1 VSGKNPTTPTSKFV
15 GSEVQR
21 SRAIRSFLAGLL
33 RRLRQDVPVQATEEK
48 GHLSAWIFSMHGISQ
63 DVETPHKYTT
73 RRYDETALRQL
84 VEWMGKVFSPYL
96 NPRMIER
103 AKAQSEE
110 VQKETVGSLRQI
122 PNPYAKDLNS
132 ILPQKAA
139 RLLDVWGIPRE
150 FYSVDDISVTTV
162 RQQLRSLRALL
173 ACFQINKIHVL
184 TLIAQAAKGQR
195 QAVLDLVK
203 VDRMFLH
210 DPCTDAV
217 IRQAEML
224 NERYFLD
231 QLTRA
236 QEYRFKP
243 KMRALHHLYL
253 HLLFMIERFGV
264 PVPPMHEL
272 WRILDP
278 HAREYKSLQSLERDV
293 ERRRI
298 DFDQMVADAEKEL
311 RGK

>member
-1 VSGKNPTTPTSKFV
+1 M
-15 GSEVQR
+15 Q
-21 SRAIRSFLAGLL
+21 
-33 RRLRQDVPVQATEEK
+33 
-48 GHLSAWIFSMHGISQ
+48 
-63 DVETPHKYTT
+63 
-73 RRYDETALRQL
+73 
-84 VEWMGKVFSPYL
+84 
-96 NPRMIER
+96 
-103 AKAQSEE
+103 
-110 VQKETVGSLRQI
+110 
-122 PNPYAKDLNS
+122 DLNS

-139 RLLDVWGIPRE
+139 QLLDVWGVPRE

-173 ACFQINKIHVL
+173 VCFQINKIHVL
-184 TLIAQAAKGQR
+184 TLIARAEKGQR

-224 NERYFLD
+224 NDRYFLD

-243 KMRALHHLYL
+243 KTRALYRLYL
-253 HLLFMIERFGV
+253 HLLLLIERFGL
-264 PVPPMHEL
+264 PLPTMHEL
-272 WRILDP
+272 WKILDP
-278 HAREYKSLQSLERDV
+278 RAREYESLQSFERDV
-293 ERRRI
+293 ERRRV

-311 RGK
+311 RGESTS

>member
-1 VSGKNPTTPTSKFV
+1 
-15 GSEVQR
+15 
-21 SRAIRSFLAGLL
+21 
-33 RRLRQDVPVQATEEK
+33 
-48 GHLSAWIFSMHGISQ
+48 MHGISQ
-63 DVETPHKYTT
+63 DVEIRHKYTT

-84 VEWMGKVFSPYL
+84 VAWMDKVLSPYL
-96 NPRMIER
+96 NPRMIGR
-103 AKAQSEE
+103 AKAQSEK
-110 VQKETVGSLRQI
+110 VQRETVGSLRQI
-122 PNPYAKDLNS
+122 PNPDVNDLNS

-139 RLLDVWGIPRE
+139 QLLDVWGVPRG
-150 FYSVDDISVTTV
+150 FYSADDISVTTV

-173 ACFQINKIHVL
+173 ACFQIHKIHVL

-203 VDRMFLH
+203 LDRMFLH
-210 DPCTDAV
+210 DTCTDAV

-224 NERYFLD
+224 NDRYFLD

-243 KMRALHHLYL
+243 KTRALHHLYL
-253 HLLFMIERFGV
+253 QLSFMIERFGV
-264 PVPPMHEL
+264 PLPSTHEL

-278 HAREYKSLQSLERDV
+278 HAREYKSLQSFERDV

-298 DFDQMVADAEKEL
+298 DFDQMVADAEKAL
-311 RGK
+311 RGE

>member
-1 VSGKNPTTPTSKFV
+1 VSGKKPTNPTSNFV
-15 GSEVQR
+15 GSELQR
-21 SRAIRSFLAGLL
+21 SRAVRSFLAGLL
-33 RRLRQDVPVQATEEK
+33 RRLRRVVPVESTEEK
-48 GHLSAWIFSMHGISQ
+48 GTLSAWIFSMHGIAQ
-63 DVETPHKYTT
+63 DASNPHKHTT
-73 RRYDETALRQL
+73 RRYSETAFGQL
-84 VEWMGKVFSPYL
+84 VDWMGKVFSPYL

-103 AKAQSEE
+103 AKVQSEE
-110 VQKETVGSLRQI
+110 LQKETVDSLRQI
-122 PNPYAKDLNS
+122 PNADLQDLNS
-132 ILPQKAA
+132 ILPEKAA
-139 RLLDVWGIPRE
+139 RLLDVWGVPRE
-150 FYSVDDISVTTV
+150 FYSVDDISVGTV

-173 ACFQINKIHVL
+173 VCFQINKIHVL
-184 TLIAQAAKGQR
+184 TLIARAEKGQR

-224 NERYFLD
+224 NDRYFLD

-236 QEYRFKP
+236 QEYRLKP
-243 KMRALHHLYL
+243 KVRALHHLYL

-264 PVPPMHEL
+264 PLPTMHEL

-278 HAREYKSLQSLERDV
+278 RTTEYESLQSFERDV

-311 RGK
+311 RGE